1 MATTIANLPPELS
14 STKAMAIWN
23 KARQEGI
30 IDDEYHF
37 TSKRRNELAVFAGSF
52 SMLLFKEIRW
62 KPFEQWQPYDNYA
75 KTYSDFSNNPPRKM
89 AKNMKHIVD
98 FFQSIEGDNP

>member
-1 MATTIANLPPELS
+1 
-14 STKAMAIWN
+14 
-23 KARQEGI
+23 
-30 IDDEYHF
+30 
-37 TSKRRNELAVFAGSF
+37 
-52 SMLLFKEIRW
+52 MLLFKEIRW

-98 FFQSIEGDNP
+98 FFQRIEGDNP